1 MAVMRGSLVTVG
13 QIAFYEQVKQVL
25 LATGYFKDNIITHFS
40 SSFVAGKKKI
50 YSLLKSNFRFWFFRC
65 RSNFINNAIRCNEN
79 PDDEC
84 TTGNL

>member
-40 SSFVAGKKKI
+40 SSFAAGKK
-50 YSLLKSNFRFWFFRC
+50 RF
-65 RSNFINNAIRCNEN
+65 I
-79 PDDEC
+79 
-84 TTGNL
+84 LY